1 MWRISVGFT
10 HSVKGFPHEPHRNED
25 MNLPN
30 ALKPGAVIGIIAP
43 ASPQRDRSRLE
54 RGIRY
59 LETLGYRIA
68 LGANLEKVHGAYLA
82 GTDEERLQDLH
93 TMLAD
98 RKVDAV
104 FCARG
109 GYGTPRLLD
118 NLDYRLIRRHP
129 KIIVGFSDIT
139 ALQFALWK
147 RLQYVTFSGML
158 PSVDFADEIDGE
170 SEEWFWRVLTSRR
183 PLGTLLQSEP
193 TQTLRSGDVTGTLLP
208 GNLSMVATLIGTPY
222 MPSWKG
228 AVSILEDVGEE
239 TYRIDRMLAQLRLAG
254 LLRDAAGVGFGAFTQ
269 KSLRASS
276 TPARPV
282 ADVLR
287 EYASRVSGPVI
298 ANVMY
303 GHEPKKLTLPVGVRA
318 RISGRLKGIRL
329 LDAAVA

>member
-1 MWRISVGFT
+1 
-10 HSVKGFPHEPHRNED
+10 

-43 ASPQRDRSRLE
+43 ASPQRDPSRLE

-59 LETLGYRIA
+59 LETLGYRIVF
-68 LGANLEKVHGAYLA
+68 GANLDKVHGSYLA
-82 GTDEERLQDLH
+82 GTDEERLQDFH
-93 TMLAD
+93 AMLAD
-98 RKVDAV
+98 RKVDAI

-118 NLDYRLIRRHP
+118 RLDYRLIRRHP

-147 RLQYVTFSGML
+147 RLRYVTFSGML
-158 PSVDFADEIDGE
+158 PSVDFADQIDAE
-170 SEEWFWRVLTSRR
+170 SEEWFWRVLTSKR
-183 PLGTLLQSEP
+183 PLGTLSQSEP

-208 GNLSMVATLIGTPY
+208 GNLSMVATLVGTPY

-239 TYRIDRMLAQLRLAG
+239 TYRIDRMLSQLRLAG
-254 LLRDAAGVGFGAFTQ
+254 LLRDAAGIGFGAFTQ
-269 KSLRASS
+269 KGLRASS
-276 TPARPV
+276 TPPRPV
-282 ADVLR
+282 GDVLQ
-287 EYASRVSGPVI
+287 EYASSVNGPVI

-303 GHEPKKLTLPVGVRA
+303 GHEPKKLTLPVGIRA